1 MCVFYKAT
9 VKQGNWD
16 WVMKHAGKPQD
27 PELVKQASK
36 QVNEFCRV
44 LEMEGVTVRRPE
56 LINWTETG
64 MMRTPDFEE
73 GGRDRLSLL
82 SLGNVSSI
90 MYTSVFPFG
99 KMVGEAV

>member
-1 MCVFYKAT
+1 
-9 VKQGNWD
+9 
-16 WVMKHAGKPQD
+16 MKHAGKPQD

-64 MMRTPDFEE
+64 TMRTPDFEE
-73 GGRDRLSLL
+73 GGRNQLL
-82 SLGNVSSI
+82 VFLFELCQVVCTLQCFPLVNGGRGDVSKAPQI
-90 MYTSVFPFG
+90 
-99 KMVGEAV
+99 